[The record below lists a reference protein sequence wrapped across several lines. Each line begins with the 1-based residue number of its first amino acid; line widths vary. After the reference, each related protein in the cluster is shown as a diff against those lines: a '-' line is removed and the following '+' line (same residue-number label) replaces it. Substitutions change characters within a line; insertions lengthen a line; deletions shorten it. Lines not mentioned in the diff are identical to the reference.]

1 MDYDLVILD
10 ASGAA
15 LGLAEALQ
23 GQYRVLVLNRTAMVA
38 AEFIN
43 AFRPCTGRLS
53 AVSPPARAILSGL
66 EQERLLV
73 YDQCRLYSA
82 GPLLH
87 HAFSKL
93 TCDQLYET
101 DLLAAEPAPGGYEL
115 EIVNRSGIHKIKT
128 RILVDTRDTALPNPR
143 TLNAILVS
151 RDPATPTPPDG
162 GAMTFFRETDPTPP
176 TAILQLAC
184 SRDESLFA
192 ARHRLIESWQLIAAQ
207 NPAWRIA
214 AIALA
219 FAALPD
225 ASSPGAF
232 KDPSDR
238 VFLPSAAF
246 PNLLAAI
253 DAGYRLG
260 KELPL

>member
-15 LGLAEALQ
+15 LGFAEALQ

-43 AFRPCTGRLS
+43 AFRPCPGRVT
-53 AVSPPARAILSGL
+53 ADSPPARSILSGL
-66 EQERLLV
+66 EQEGFLAF
-73 YDQCRLYSA
+73 DQVRHYSA
-82 GPLLH
+82 GPLLY
-87 HAFSKL
+87 HAFSQL

-101 DLLAAEPAPGGYEL
+101 DLLAVEPVPGGYAL
-115 EIVNRSGIHKIKT
+115 DIVNRSGMRKIKT
-128 RILVDTRDTALPNPR
+128 RVLVDTREPALPNHR

-151 RDPATPTPPDG
+151 RDPAAPPPPDND
-162 GAMTFFRETDPTPP
+162 AMTFFCETDPNPP
-176 TAILQLAC
+176 TCILQLGC
-184 SRDESLFA
+184 TRGETLFA
-192 ARHRLIESWQLIAAQ
+192 ARHRLIESWQQIAMQ
-207 NPAWRIA
+207 HPAWRIA

-219 FAALPD
+219 FAVIPD
-225 ASSPGAF
+225 ASAPGSIEH
-232 KDPSDR
+232 PTGLIL
-238 VFLPSAAF
+238 LPSAAF

-260 KELPL
+260 KELTL

>member
-43 AFRPCTGRLS
+43 AFRPCPGRVT
-53 AVSPPARAILSGL
+53 ADSPPARSILSGL
-66 EQERLLV
+66 EQEGLLAF
-73 YDQCRLYSA
+73 DQVRHYSA

-87 HAFSKL
+87 HAFSQL

-101 DLLAAEPAPGGYEL
+101 DLLAVEPVPGGYAL
-115 EIVNRSGIHKIKT
+115 DIVNRSGMRKIKT
-128 RILVDTRDTALPNPR
+128 RVLVDTRDSALPNPR

-151 RDPATPTPPDG
+151 RDPAAPTPPDG
-162 GAMTFFRETDPTPP
+162 GAMTFFCETDPHPP
-176 TAILQLAC
+176 TCILQLAC
-184 SRDESLFA
+184 SRDETLFA

-207 NPAWRIA
+207 HPAWKIA
-214 AIALA
+214 SIGLA
-219 FAALPD
+219 FAAIPD
-225 ASSPGAF
+225 ASSLSATM
-232 KDPSDR
+232 DPSGLIR
-238 VFLPSAAF
+238 LPSAAF

-260 KELPL
+260 KELTL